1 MILRCAQD
9 DRKGDQDDKKGA
21 PDDRKDN
28 LKDRKDNLKNK
39 IEHSEGLKGRYNEQI
54 DDLTV

>member
-9 DRKGDQDDKKGA
+9 DKKGA
-21 PDDRKDN
+21 QDDQKDNLKDRKDN
-28 LKDRKDNLKNK
+28 LKDRKDNLKDK

>member
-1 MILRCAQD
+1 MILRC
-9 DRKGDQDDKKGA
+9 DQDDKMGA
-21 PDDRKDN
+21 QDDRKDN
-28 LKDRKDNLKNK
+28 LKDGKDNLKNK